1 MCLLDVSEMEMFII
15 VVIWLVDVFI
25 SYVYVIMYNFDVFL
39 LIIIL
44 LDYIFFL

>member
-25 SYVYVIMYNFDVFL
+25 SYVYVYNV
-39 LIIIL
+39 
-44 LDYIFFL
+44 

>member
-25 SYVYVIMYNFDVFL
+25 SYVYV
-39 LIIIL
+39 
-44 LDYIFFL
+44 